1 MRLNIN
7 IYYFDMSK
15 ILKNELLETIFESI
29 TSLVY
34 VKDTDLKFIMVNAAY
49 ANFVGR
55 KAEDIIGKTDFD
67 LYAGKTAGICAEC
80 DMEVINKDCAKL
92 NIEENISMPDGR
104 SRWLSSNKKPY
115 HDKMGKLC
123 GIIGISN
130 DISDLKMASIRV
142 ETIIDSFPFKAWLR
156 DKEGRFLAVNDLL
169 AKSVSKTKQEMT
181 GKTDLELGIY
191 PEEISKRFINDD
203 FEIMRQKKA
212 KFFEELAYS
221 DNILKL
227 HETYK
232 APVMDESGEVIGT
245 TGYTR
250 DISEI
255 QRNLFESKK
264 QISLFNSIIDNI
276 PVMLFLK
283 DAKELQFKIINK
295 ATEDLLGLSRKQMLG
310 KTDYEIFPK
319 KQADFFVKKDREV
332 LKSKRNF
339 IIEDEKITSKNNTI
353 ILSTKKIPILAE
365 NGEPLFVLGISEN
378 VTEKREL
385 EKTIKKLAYFDEI
398 TNLPN
403 RSLFKDR
410 FSLAVERARRNKQ
423 KMMVVMLDFDKF
435 KVINDKYGH
444 DIGDKLLEVFG
455 SRLRKIVRKI
465 DTIARFGGDEFVMA
479 LGDFSNVS
487 DMEKYAK
494 KVVDVFKEPFKVNKL
509 KLDLKGSV
517 GISVFPDDSQNQSD
531 LVKFADAAMY
541 DAKKNGGNNYQFYLN
556 LNKIN

>member
-221 DNILKL
+221 DNILKP

-339 IIEDEKITSKNNTI
+339 IIGDEKITSKNNTI